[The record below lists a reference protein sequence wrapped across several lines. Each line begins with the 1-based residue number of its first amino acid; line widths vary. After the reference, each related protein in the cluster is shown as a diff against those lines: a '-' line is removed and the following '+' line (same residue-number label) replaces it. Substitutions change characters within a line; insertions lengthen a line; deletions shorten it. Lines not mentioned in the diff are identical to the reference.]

1 LPFQGTTDILPSHPS
16 GLPAQHLLPAI
27 PSVRSPRLLDR
38 LRLAL
43 RLRHYSPRT
52 EEAYTAWV
60 RRFILFHGKRHPVDL
75 GAREIAAFLTD
86 LAVRHR
92 VSPATQNQARAAL
105 LFLYR
110 EFLGRE
116 LEGLDAAVRARAAR
130 PLPVVLGRDE
140 VRAMLAQLGTRD
152 GLVATLL
159 YGSGLRLL
167 ECLRL
172 RIKDLD
178 FGRRQLTVRQGKG
191 RRDRPAP
198 LPARLRAPLERHLT
212 GVRELHERDR
222 ARGIGPWLPDAL
234 DRKYPG
240 ARFEWGWYWIF
251 PAQRPSV
258 DPATGERFRHHLHE
272 TAIQRAVRC
281 AAAEAGLAKRVTSH
295 SFRHSFA
302 THLLED
308 GADVRTVQE
317 LLGHRDLKTTM
328 IYTHVLDAGPL
339 GVRSPADRL

>member
-1 LPFQGTTDILPSHPS
+1 M
-16 GLPAQHLLPAI
+16 PAL

-43 RLRHYSPRT
+43 RVRHYSPRT

-60 RRFILFHGKRHPVDL
+60 RRFILFHDKRHPAEL
-75 GAREIAAFLTD
+75 GSREIATFLTD

-92 VSPATQNQARAAL
+92 VSPATQNQALAAL

-110 EFLGRE
+110 ELLDRE
-116 LEGLDAAVRARAAR
+116 VAGLDTAVRARATR

-140 VRAMLAQLGTRD
+140 VRAVLARLGARD
-152 GLVATLL
+152 ELVATLL

-172 RIKDLD
+172 RVKDLD
-178 FGRRQLTVRQGKG
+178 FERRQLTVRQGKG
-191 RRDRPAP
+191 RRDRRAP
-198 LPARLRAPLERHLT
+198 LPARLRAPLERHLAS
-212 GVRELHERDR
+212 VRNLHERDR
-222 ARGIGPWLPDAL
+222 ARGVGPWLPDAL

-240 ARFEWGWYWIF
+240 SRFEWGWYWIF
-251 PAQRPSV
+251 PAQRASL
-258 DPATGERFRHHLHE
+258 DPALGERFRHHLHE
-272 TAIQRAVRC
+272 TAIQRAVKR
-281 AAAEAGLAKRVTSH
+281 AAAEAGLARRVTCH

-308 GADVRTVQE
+308 GADIRTVQE
-317 LLGHRDLKTTM
+317 LLGHRDLRTTM